1 MPTAEEV
8 PVEEEVEAEAEAEDV
23 MVAAAEA
30 DAAIDARTLN
40 LREAPTA

>member
-8 PVEEEVEAEAEAEDV
+8 PVEEEVEAEAEDV

-30 DAAIDARTLN
+30 DAGINAPILN
-40 LREAPTA
+40 LKEAPTA

>member
-8 PVEEEVEAEAEAEDV
+8 PVEEEVEAEAEDV

-30 DAAIDARTLN
+30 DAAIDVPTLN